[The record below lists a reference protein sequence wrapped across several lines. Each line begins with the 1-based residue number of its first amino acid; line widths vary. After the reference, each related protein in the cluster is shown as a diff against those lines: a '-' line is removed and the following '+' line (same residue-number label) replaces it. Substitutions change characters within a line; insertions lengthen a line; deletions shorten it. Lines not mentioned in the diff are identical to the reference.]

1 MVQCVHVESLAVC
14 CYGNAVGTEPDSET
28 AMNNL
33 QHYTKM
39 ITDED
44 NEMRKA
50 RQVINPNPQLRNERV
65 LEGVRAAP
73 DYNDYE
79 RLCRGEQ
86 LLRQVSSFD
95 SIERLIDR
103 SMNQSRIGYCTARP
117 A

>member
-1 MVQCVHVESLAVC
+1 
-14 CYGNAVGTEPDSET
+14 
-28 AMNNL
+28 
-33 QHYTKM
+33 
-39 ITDED
+39 
-44 NEMRKA
+44 MRKA

-86 LLRQVSSFD
+86 LNRQVSSFD
-95 SIERLIDR
+95 SVERLIDR